1 MHMRILKAVSSASML
16 AIAAV
21 CAPAAMGQGAA
32 DAPRVLS
39 TQAGT
44 IAFGDEMASQ
54 TLDIRS
60 SKHGV
65 VVDVIPI
72 GTEWDPVIVLRDP
85 ATGATIAEDDDGGNG
100 LASQVV
106 LGSEVSGAVELQVR
120 SMSVEP
126 MGGQL
131 PNQFVVTVR
140 EFVPIEINATDMDIG
155 SSARGTLPASGTQ
168 FFAFSG
174 VAGQSVEIAVNAD
187 DDGFDPNIALFTE
200 AAAAGRGDPLAENDD
215 GQNTLNSF
223 LSFVFPQTG
232 EYVLRVSEM
241 GEAGGDFTV
250 ELKAG
255 PEVSGPEAL
264 RPIGI
269 GETREMALANADEGE
284 PATLIALSDDLKR
297 EIRRGQRDRITVT
310 LRGANGQVDPVLA
323 AGFLTPMGFAGLA
336 EDDDGGGELNS
347 RLELDV
353 SGMREGDWLDSF
365 RLAPRALNEGVYG
378 LELSVE

>member
-1 MHMRILKAVSSASML
+1 MRILKAFSGASML
-16 AIAAV
+16 AMVAV
-21 CAPAAMGQGAA
+21 CAPVAMAQGAA

-39 TQAGT
+39 TQTGT

-54 TLDIRS
+54 TLDIRRS
-60 SKHGV
+60 ENGV

-72 GTEWDPVIVLRDP
+72 GTEWDPVIMLKDP
-85 ATGATIAEDDDGGNG
+85 ATGATIVEDDDGGNG

-106 LGSEVSGAVELQVR
+106 LGPEVSGTLELQVR
-120 SMSVEP
+120 SMSGAT
-126 MGGQL
+126 MGGQV
-131 PNQFVVTVR
+131 PSQFVVIMR
-140 EFVPIEINATDMDIG
+140 EFMPIEINATDIAIG
-155 SSARGTLPASGTQ
+155 SSTPGSLPASGTQ

-187 DDGFDPNIALFTE
+187 NDAFDPNIALFT
-200 AAAAGRGDPLAENDD
+200 AMAAGRGDPLAENDD
-215 GQNTLNSF
+215 GQDTLNSF

-232 EYVLRVSEM
+232 EYVLRVSEI
-241 GEAGGDFTV
+241 GDAGGGFTV

-269 GETREMALANADEGE
+269 GETREMALANTGDGE
-284 PATLIALSDDLKR
+284 PAALIALSDAAKR
-297 EIRRGQRDRITVT
+297 AIRGGRGQLVVT

-323 AGFLTPMGFAGLA
+323 AGFLTPIGFASLA
-336 EDDDGGGELNS
+336 EDDDGGDELDS

-353 SGMREGDWLDSF
+353 SAMREGDWLDNF
-365 RLAPRALNEGVYG
+365 RLAPRAYNEGVYA
-378 LELSVE
+378 LELTVE

>member
-1 MHMRILKAVSSASML
+1 ML

-21 CAPAAMGQGAA
+21 CAPAAMGKGAA

-39 TQAGT
+39 TQVGT

-72 GTEWDPVIVLRDP
+72 GTEWDPVIVLRDQ

-106 LGSEVSGAVELQVR
+106 LGSEVSGAVELQLR
-120 SMSVEP
+120 SMSGEP
-126 MGGQL
+126 MGGQQ

-140 EFVPIEINATDMDIG
+140 EFVPIEINATDIAIG

-174 VAGQSVEIAVNAD
+174 VAGQSVEITVNAD
-187 DDGFDPNIALFTE
+187 DDGFDPNIALFT

-269 GETREMALANADEGE
+269 GETREMALANAGEGA
-284 PATLIALSDDLKR
+284 PAALIALSDDLKR

-365 RLAPRALNEGVYG
+365 RLAPRALNEGVYA